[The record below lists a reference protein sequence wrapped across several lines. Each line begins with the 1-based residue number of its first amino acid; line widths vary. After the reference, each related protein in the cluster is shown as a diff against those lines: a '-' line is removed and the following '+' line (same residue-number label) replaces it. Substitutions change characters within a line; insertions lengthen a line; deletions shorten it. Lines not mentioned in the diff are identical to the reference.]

1 MLDRQKLNPK
11 QRAFLVDIEEN
22 MPQRGEGRLH
32 RYVMGSCNRG
42 INLGFTADELFEFL
56 EPMRP
61 WRPNE
66 LESTIQ
72 KAADEAGEWQA
83 GETFTGGKDRKQKRV
98 RQHKSEAS
106 VAGDIL
112 TNDPDRAARIRE
124 ALIQSVGGAINPF
137 GPEVRAASNLPSCI
151 TSPENGMEGVAGL
164 ESLLLFLKVAY
175 LPDDKLFIGRKKASH
190 SEQRSHVKTVAEWG
204 LYFSDVLVRIKN
216 EPNQAKRNR
225 ILASL
230 WFYHPSFCIN
240 PLTGETDE
248 GGSFRK
254 MLCVSDFRYV
264 LFEADVIGLEQQIP
278 LILAL
283 ELPVVALTFS
293 GHESIHALTRVDL
306 LPGVG
311 PIRDLSDWKT
321 KIPVVYSQLAPLG
334 FDPMTKDP
342 NRLTRLPG
350 ILRPDTLQFQQLLFL
365 NTKGDFHV

>member
-1 MLDRQKLNPK
+1 MFDRQKLNPK
-11 QRAFLVDIEEN
+11 QQAFLDDLEAT

-32 RYVMGSCNRG
+32 RYIMGCCNQG
-42 INLGFTADELFEFL
+42 INLGFTADDLYEFL

-83 GETFTGGKDRKQKRV
+83 GGTFTGEKARKQKRV

-106 VAGDIL
+106 AAGDIL
-112 TNDPDRAARIRE
+112 TQDPDRAARIRD
-124 ALIQSVGGAINPF
+124 ALIQSVGGAIDPF
-137 GPEVRAASNLPSCI
+137 GPEIRAASNLPSSI
-151 TSPENGMEGVAGL
+151 TAPEDEVVAEL

-190 SEQRSHVKTVAEWG
+190 SEQRSHVKTVAEWDS
-204 LYFSDVLVRIKN
+204 YFSNVLVRIKN

-230 WFYHPSFCIN
+230 WFYHPAFCIN
-240 PLTGETDE
+240 PLKGEAGDD
-248 GGSFRK
+248 GSFRK
-254 MLCVSDFRYV
+254 MLCVSDFRYA

-311 PIRDLSDWKT
+311 PIRDLSEWKT
-321 KIPVVYSQLAPLG
+321 KIPIVYSQLAPLG
-334 FDPMTKDP
+334 FDPTTKDP
-342 NRLTRLPG
+342 NRLSRVPG